1 MDMQSNSFNSRL
13 FKNLPSIIVRV
24 VLPTTIFLIAT
35 QIIVKIQGIPFYV
48 LVVDPNEIAKL
59 PPYTGMIS
67 MLGILF
73 WCASVAT
80 SIFSS
85 FLLQKKGGLKS
96 RKWAKFLLFSACI
109 TLVIL
114 LDDLFQ
120 IHEYYYH
127 PFIDLRNFTNPSPVK
142 NFFELIF
149 FTMYAIAISIYLWKF
164 KSLFKKTNYP
174 ILLLSLLFFAI
185 SVFVD
190 VATPEKMFLHS
201 TIEEGSKFLGIVT
214 WFSYFVDCCY
224 EQVQYLIVN
233 RSSEFT

>member
-1 MDMQSNSFNSRL
+1 M
-13 FKNLPSIIVRV
+13 VRV
-24 VLPTTIFLIAT
+24 VLPTTIFLIVT
-35 QIIVKIQGIPFYV
+35 QIIVKIQGIPFYI
-48 LVVDPNEIAKL
+48 LVVDPNEMGKL

-73 WCASVAT
+73 WCASAAT

-96 RKWAKFLLFSACI
+96 KKWSKFLLFSGCI

-120 IHEYYYH
+120 IHEYYYRS
-127 PFIDLRNFTNPSPVK
+127 FIDLSTFTNPSPIK
-142 NFFELIF
+142 NLFESIF
-149 FTMYAIAISIYLWKF
+149 FGMYAIIILVYLFKF
-164 KSLFKKTNYP
+164 KSLFQKTNYT
-174 ILLLSLLFFAI
+174 ILLLSLFFFVI
-185 SVFVD
+185 STIVD

-214 WFSYFVDCCY
+214 WFSYFIDCCY
-224 EQVQYLIVN
+224 EQVQHLIVN
-233 RSSEFT
+233 KNSEFT